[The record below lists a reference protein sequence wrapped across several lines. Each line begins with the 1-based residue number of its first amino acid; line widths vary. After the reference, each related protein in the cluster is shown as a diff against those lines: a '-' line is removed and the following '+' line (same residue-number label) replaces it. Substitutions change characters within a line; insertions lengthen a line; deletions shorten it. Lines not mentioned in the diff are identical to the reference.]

1 MKLVCQDCKY
11 EQTVQDR
18 SLTHCPQCGSG
29 NIRIFLFGSAS
40 RQGLQIKKSTQGLIV
55 IFLFGVI
62 FMIGGVVSFYNRS
75 WPAGITLIVIGII
88 FLAIGSKGE
97 ICWNCSC

>member
-1 MKLVCQDCKY
+1 MRLVCQDCKY

-18 SLTHCPQCGSG
+18 SLKQCPKCGSS

-40 RQGLQIKKSTQGLIV
+40 KSTQGLIV
-55 IFLFGVI
+55 IFLIGVI
-62 FMIGGVVSFYNRS
+62 FMIGGVISFYYGI
-75 WPAGITLIVIGII
+75 WTAGITLIVIGII
-88 FLAIGSKGE
+88 LLAIGSKGE